1 MESVKY
7 ESAYDVPIASVD
19 GEENFLDQ
27 YRGRVT
33 LFANTTGDCGNAPQF
48 GIIEQLYQKYKD
60 RGFQVVA
67 VPTNDYCG
75 FGVTYGIYEDGIRDA
90 KMSEDFGREKY
101 GVTFPFTELV
111 TSRED
116 REGETDGRKVH
127 DLYKFLNPGGENA
140 PIHGNFEKFIV
151 NKHGKAIAR
160 LANGILLNYA
170 YEGGHCGSPEEELER
185 LCKIIE
191 VALDEEYIETQTQ
204 LQG

>member
-1 MESVKY
+1 MSSNDEYKSV
-7 ESAYDVPIASVD
+7 YDIPIKSVD
-19 GEENFLDQ
+19 GEDNFLAQ
-27 YRGRVT
+27 YRGKVT

-48 GIIEQLYQKYKD
+48 GIIEKLYQKYKD

-75 FGVTYGIYEDGIRDA
+75 FGVTYGIYEDGIRDG

-116 REGETDGRKVH
+116 RDGESDGRKIH
-127 DLYKFLNPGGENA
+127 DLYNFLNPDGEET
-140 PIHGNFEKFIV
+140 PINGNFEKFIV
-151 NKHGKAIAR
+151 NKYGKRITR
-160 LANGILLNYA
+160 IANGVLLNYA
-170 YEGGHCGSPEEELER
+170 YEDAQCDSPDVELER

-191 VALDEEYIETQTQ
+191 AALDEEYPVDGTI
-204 LQG
+204 